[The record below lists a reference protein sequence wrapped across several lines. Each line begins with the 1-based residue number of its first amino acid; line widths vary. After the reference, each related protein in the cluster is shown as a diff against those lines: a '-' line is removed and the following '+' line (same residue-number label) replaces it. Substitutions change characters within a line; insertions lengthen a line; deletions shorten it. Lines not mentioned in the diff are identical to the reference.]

1 MTPAERKRRSR
12 EHGGELRKYSAPWFA
27 RKLGGSPQFYRD
39 LAYVRRYGVP
49 EWGQLNDD
57 GKGRL
62 IIGASTQRQMV
73 KHLSPQDQLDMI
85 QLAKEDKKEALAVW
99 RLVKAENGIK

>member
-12 EHGGELRKYSAPWFA
+12 AHGGELRKHSPPRLA
-27 RKLGGSPQFYRD
+27 RTLGGSPQFYRD
-39 LAYVRRYGVP
+39 IAYVRDYGVP
-49 EWGQLNDD
+49 EWEQLMDN

-85 QLAKEDKKEALAVW
+85 QIAKEDKKGALLVW
-99 RLVKAENGIK
+99 RLVKADIGIK